1 MAKVGG
7 IGAGGLLSETAKNSS
22 TQVLVE
28 ELLRCKEDFRYF
40 AQTYLKVIDRD
51 SGASVPFRL
60 RSSQMLLVDAVENNG
75 ATYVLKARRM
85 GFSRAILGYFFWKS
99 LFNAGVACATVAH
112 SQESAIELFQD
123 VRGWYEALPWWFKQ
137 GDMALRRDQ
146 ENKLVFKHGGSYRVG
161 TAEQMRGGAT
171 LHYRHYSEFA
181 FYANPMDV
189 VGAIEGGAK
198 MGGRAVYETTA
209 NGLGYGWEMWKARNG
224 WKKLFVPW
232 VLDPQ
237 YRLKHLPRDVP
248 RSAFTEELRE
258 YIDKW
263 KLEEDQAN
271 FAAVKLHELH
281 YNWRKF
287 HENFPIVADVAF
299 VSSKGRVFPNIAFE
313 SASVTQG
320 YKEYRAPERYHAYT
334 IGVDTAGGYED
345 GDFSAAYVLDVT
357 IPNKPQTCATFYG
370 RTAVPEFASEVKRI
384 ADRYGALI
392 TAERNNNGLDLLNR
406 LSEMGAGRMYREM
419 RMATVG
425 NPVESRLGFTTSK
438 KNRDVLVNLLIEY
451 IGQKKVD
458 LIDNRLQ
465 VEINDFMWSED
476 GLRAEALKPGHD
488 DMLFAL
494 AMALVGRDQVTPE
507 MRVDLKERPLTL
519 EDKARFRRAT
529 GKNPADEVFEDDIEE
544 GMTVF
549 QGLRP
554 AYEVLRAE
562 VAELSNR
569 A

>member
-357 IPNKPQTCATFYG
+357 IPDKPQTCATFYG

>member
-357 IPNKPQTCATFYG
+357 IPDKPQTCATFYG
-370 RTAVPEFASEVKRI
+370 RTAVPEFASEIKRI